1 MKFDVSFGG
10 FLSMY
15 QPLYGRGT
23 AHLLETGLLIEGH
36 RCTAMITGYL
46 GLFYPLYTALSV
58 LTIPYSTIVTYR
70 PPFLLLRSHTLH
82 IVTPKQGRVPI
93 FFRVRNG
100 SAEFT
105 ARLVEYRTAA
115 SAFGQVVDSV

>member
-1 MKFDVSFGG
+1 MKFDVNFGG

-15 QPLYGRGT
+15 QPLYGKGT
-23 AHLLETGLLIEGH
+23 AHLLETGLVIEGQ
-36 RCTAMITGYL
+36 RCTSMVPGQL

-58 LTIPYSTIVTYR
+58 LTIPYSTIITYR
-70 PPFLLLRSHTLH
+70 PPFLLMRSHTLH

-93 FFRVRNG
+93 FFRVKKG

-105 ARLVEYRTAA
+105 ARLVEYRAA
-115 SAFGQVVDSV
+115 AHAFGQGVEGA